1 MWQPIPRGTLA
12 NSGGADAQDQCGRQG
27 GDASGPDPEL
37 DGPGT
42 VPRHGLLD
50 ALPFGVACLSFGLL
64 APPPGGELLDGVAT
78 QGGSAALFGAVRDAA
93 GARVPVDGGD
103 RAPDERGSLGPGQVV
118 AVVVRPGAR
127 SQAWSGVWPV
137 NICTLGW
144 PTR

>member
-50 ALPFGVACLSFGLL
+50 ALPFGAACLPFGLL

-93 GARVPVDGGD
+93 GARVQSMVGTGHPTSAAASGQD
-103 RAPDERGSLGPGQVV
+103 R
-118 AVVVRPGAR
+118 
-127 SQAWSGVWPV
+127 
-137 NICTLGW
+137 
-144 PTR
+144 